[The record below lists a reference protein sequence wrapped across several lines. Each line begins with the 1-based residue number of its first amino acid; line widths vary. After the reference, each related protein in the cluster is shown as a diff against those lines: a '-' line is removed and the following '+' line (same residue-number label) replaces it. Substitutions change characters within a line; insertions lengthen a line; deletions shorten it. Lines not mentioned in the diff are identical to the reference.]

1 MAQTTMN
8 LSITKSGYV
17 KSASPTTVFPTNANT
32 NYIVTND
39 IGTLDQNRLYF
50 GFEGVSDSLKHNIIY
65 GMQVQLYLR
74 PGYDDLQVNWCY
86 DFDPSTL
93 TWRTKPAGTDNVAE
107 FEGAKTSAPG
117 SWGNKTAQLYDASRA
132 ALLLDTLSF
141 WVGVTGVWSQEKD
154 NWYAKIVLANGTTP
168 YLTLTYDDTAKIVS
182 GAEWVNTSK
191 TKGWITDNTAYSGKT
206 YDLSWDLSRASGQS
220 GHCIRDY
227 DGWEQASA
235 SFCYRVQGATTWT
248 KVAISGSEMSWTIP
262 ASTFPTGQTIEYCV
276 EVTDTEGTTSQ
287 TVTKTIPVAASQIT
301 AQNAPISGYN
311 NPRTATSFG
320 WYFKTGNYNVESGN
334 VTLYWRET
342 GASSWTSVSTTSGSE
357 SVTVAANT
365 FPVGSSVEWYLSGS
379 DFSGA
384 TSQTEVYTFS
394 TSAGTA
400 YAQCVSPISSV
411 EDGSAP
417 ITFTWTLS
425 STDGQTPSG
434 VDFWW
439 KLPSEANN
447 QWHAILSNAS
457 PVTSYTVPGGT
468 FPAGEIQWLTRAYN
482 ADGTAGPF
490 STPGYGYYSFICV
503 AAPNPVEGLNAT
515 AVPLT
520 TISWQSDEQQAYMI
534 TIDGVVVRKAFG
546 NDVASWQVEEPLSEG
561 VHEIAVSVQGQYGF
575 WSEPAAISIAV
586 GGPTDELDLSGE
598 FSVDAV
604 LSTDSTGMIRYY
616 RDGVFIGTATD
627 DAPFTDN
634 RALGTHEY
642 FSRILLNDGN
652 YKQSNTVTGE
662 MSVTTKMIAA
672 LDGSSGW
679 LELKLSENSM
689 DVDEYRLQQ
698 DQVLQHIKGAVW
710 PRGDRSSFRDKYA
723 TYNCAF
729 VTKEDATAFE
739 ALFGKLVIL
748 KGKGEELVIGMLNQV
763 QKRINVFYTSYTF
776 TIQQV
781 YVSEII
787 T

>member
-1 MAQTTMN
+1 MAETTRNVTM
-8 LSITKSGYV
+8 TKTAYV
-17 KSASPTTVFPTNANT
+17 KQESPNTVFPTNSST
-32 NYIVTND
+32 NYLISSSPSTA
-39 IGTLDQNRLYF
+39 TKLFF
-50 GFEGVSDSLKHNIIY
+50 GGGSWPDSLKYNKIVGATITVYVKQGYHSLDLDGCDGSFDTATVTWNNQPERSGATASLSGSY
-65 GMQVQLYLR
+65 SETSTWQTMQSSGFSASSAVKLINGGGFCLVASSLTDNPAWYARTVLS
-74 PGYDDLQVNWCY
+74 GGGAVSILVTYDDSV
-86 DFDPSTL
+86 
-93 TWRTKPAGTDNVAE
+93 KNV
-107 FEGAKTSAPG
+107 S
-117 SWGNKTAQLYDASRA
+117 
-132 ALLLDTLSF
+132 
-141 WVGVTGVWSQEKD
+141 
-154 NWYAKIVLANGTTP
+154 KIVLKHYP
-168 YLTLTYDDTAKIVS
+168 YSAQDPRNDINFEWILDSATNYYSVSREWTQTNATLYWRYS
-182 GAEWVNTSK
+182 GESSWNQIAASGSTMSAAIPAYTLQTGK
-191 TKGWITDNTAYSGKT
+191 TVEFYISATDN
-206 YDLSWDLSRASGQS
+206 
-220 GHCIRDY
+220 
-227 DGWEQASA
+227 
-235 SFCYRVQGATTWT
+235 
-248 KVAISGSEMSWTIP
+248 
-262 ASTFPTGQTIEYCV
+262 
-276 EVTDTEGTTSQ
+276 EGTTSNTSTLSFQ
-287 TVTKTIPVAASQIT
+287 TLSTQIT
-301 AQNAPISGYN
+301 AQNAPTSGYK
-311 NPRTATSFG
+311 NPRTATTFG
-320 WYFKTGNYNVESGN
+320 WYFQMGTYHAESGN

-365 FPVGSSVEWYLSGS
+365 FPVGSSVEWYLSGT
-379 DFSGA
+379 DFSGVS
-384 TSQTEVYTFS
+384 SQTAVYTFS

-400 YAQCVSPISSV
+400 YSNCVSPISSV
-411 EDGSAP
+411 EDGSSP

-439 KLPSEANN
+439 KLPTEANN

-468 FPAGEIQWLTRAYN
+468 FSAGEIQWLTRAYN
-482 ADGTAGPF
+482 VDGTAGPF

-503 AAPNPVEGLNAT
+503 AAPDPVEGLSAT

-534 TIDGVVVRKAFG
+534 TIDGMIAKKAFG
-546 NDVASWQVEEPLSEG
+546 NDVASWQVEEPLAEG
-561 VHEIAVSVQGQYGF
+561 VHEITVSVQGQYGF
-575 WSEPAAISIAV
+575 WSEPVTISIAV
-586 GGPTDELDLSGE
+586 GGPTDELDLTGE
-598 FSVDAV
+598 FGVDAV
-604 LSTDSTGMIRYY
+604 LTTDSTGTIRYY

-729 VTKEDATAFE
+729 VTNEEAKAFE
-739 ALFGKLVIL
+739 GLLGKLVIL
-748 KGKGEELVIGMLNQV
+748 KGRDEEVVIGLLSQV
-763 QKRINVFYTSYTF
+763 QKRINVFYSSYTF

-781 YVSEII
+781 HVSEII